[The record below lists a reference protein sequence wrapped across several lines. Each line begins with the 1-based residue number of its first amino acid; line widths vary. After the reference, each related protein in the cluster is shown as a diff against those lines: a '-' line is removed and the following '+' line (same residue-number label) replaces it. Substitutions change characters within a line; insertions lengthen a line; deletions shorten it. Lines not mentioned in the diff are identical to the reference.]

1 MFTKTQGTHTIT
13 MVAVEMSEHT
23 HQYDTQ
29 NTRRMTPFLLQTEQI
44 LPAVSFFFVG
54 VTGYNNV

>member
-1 MFTKTQGTHTIT
+1 
-13 MVAVEMSEHT
+13 MSEHT